1 MPVMTDDAE
10 KRPRTMEEILGL
22 ALKHAASDL
31 HLKAGQPPFLRV
43 NGQIHPAEGAPLSA
57 AEVLELAGEILDAR
71 ARKSLEESGS
81 ADFSHTTRGGDRF
94 RINVYHQ
101 RGLTSLAARRVMR
114 SIGDFEELHLP
125 AGPLETICKARQG
138 LVVFSGVTGC
148 GKSTSI
154 ASCLAYINDQRRCHI
169 VTIEDPIEFL
179 FEDKLAFIDQREIGS
194 DVPSYSLALKYLLR
208 EDPDVVMVGELR
220 NKEAVEAA
228 LRAAET
234 TRLVFTTV
242 HAASAP
248 GVIVR
253 LLDWFTPEERQLVR
267 ESLASNVVGVVCQKL
282 LPCTDPNLPRIPAT
296 ELLLS
301 SPAVR
306 KTIRDGDTAHLAAII
321 SAENDQ
327 GMHDFTQDLSRLVRE
342 EWVDP
347 KVAYDMAPNPEA
359 LRLAIRGIDMK
370 KGTIR

>member
-1 MPVMTDDAE
+1 MTDDAK
-10 KRPRTMEEILGL
+10 KRPQTMEEILGL
-22 ALKHAASDL
+22 ALEHGASDM
-31 HLKAGQPPFLRV
+31 HLKVGQPPFLRV
-43 NGQIHPAEGAPLSA
+43 NGQIRPTDGAPLSA
-57 AEVLELAGEILDAR
+57 ADVLELAGQIMDPR
-71 ARKSLEESGS
+71 ARKSLEEVGS

-114 SIGDFEELHLP
+114 FVGDFEELHLP
-125 AGPLETICKARQG
+125 AGPMQTICKSRQG
-138 LVVFSGVTGC
+138 LVIFSGVTGC

-154 ASCLAYINDQRRCHI
+154 ASCLAYINDHRRCHI

-179 FEDKLAFIDQREIGS
+179 FEDKLAFVDQREIGS
-194 DVPSYSLALKYLLR
+194 DVPSYDLALKYLLR

-220 NKEAVEAA
+220 DKDAVEAA

-248 GVIVR
+248 GVLVR
-253 LLDWFTPEERQLVR
+253 VLDWFTPEERHLIR
-267 ESLASNVVGVVCQKL
+267 ESLASNLVGVVCQKL
-282 LPCTDPNLPRIPAT
+282 LPCTDPNVSRVPAT
-296 ELLLS
+296 EILLS

-306 KTIRDGDTAHLAAII
+306 KTIRDGDTVHLATII
-321 SAENDQ
+321 SVENDQ

-359 LRLAIRGIDMK
+359 LRLSIRGIDVK